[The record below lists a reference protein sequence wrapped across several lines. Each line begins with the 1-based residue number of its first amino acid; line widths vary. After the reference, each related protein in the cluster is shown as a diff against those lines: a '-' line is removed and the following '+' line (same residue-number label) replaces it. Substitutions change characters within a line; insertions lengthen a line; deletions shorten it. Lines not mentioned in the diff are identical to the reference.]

1 MRKMAGSGLATP
13 ATAESTTTPTGMPA
27 GSCAGG
33 AGSWRAVL
41 VAVRG
46 RFLAAVLV
54 VMLAVWG
61 VAEAEAAEF
70 GFHGAV

>member
-1 MRKMAGSGLATP
+1 
-13 ATAESTTTPTGMPA
+13 MPA
-27 GSCAGG
+27 GSC
-33 AGSWRAVL
+33 
-41 VAVRG
+41 AVRG